1 MRNLV
6 KLKNAGL
13 TKLNTPEYLNLM
25 TRTKE
30 WLDAVGFAALGIE
43 ADVME
48 RFEQLLG
55 LLGDLV
61 ARSYAQAETPEMAEL
76 EKQRDALGLYIIDNV
91 RNAQNV
97 TIANV
102 AAAARALWPDL
113 KPYEKFYSLP
123 NQQETMMLDGMTRDL
138 KSEKNAPYVA
148 TLGLTTFVDEL
159 EALNNRYEQLTTQR
173 TSQRNAEKMPDGDTV
188 RKEMDQLYDYITTV
202 AFCESVAKPTDA
214 TARFI
219 SELNAVID
227 EINALYNQRMGLT
240 KKTDEET
247 PLPPATDSGTT
258 TPTEPETPGT
268 GGDDSGGTDPTP
280 TPDPGGGDDDDD
292 DGGLAG

>member
-1 MRNLV
+1 
-6 KLKNAGL
+6 
-13 TKLNTPEYLNLM
+13 
-25 TRTKE
+25 
-30 WLDAVGFAALGIE
+30 
-43 ADVME
+43 
-48 RFEQLLG
+48 
-55 LLGDLV
+55 
-61 ARSYAQAETPEMAEL
+61 
-76 EKQRDALGLYIIDNV
+76 
-91 RNAQNV
+91 
-97 TIANV
+97 
-102 AAAARALWPDL
+102 
-113 KPYEKFYSLP
+113 
-123 NQQETMMLDGMTRDL
+123 MMLDGMTRDL

-159 EALNNRYEQLTTQR
+159 EALNDRYEQLTTQR

-258 TPTEPETPGT
+258 TPAQAVTTMTTKADWPDKHPSPRPLIQRASPQPNGEALFSPPPSSRLGE
-268 GGDDSGGTDPTP
+268 DSPAAY
-280 TPDPGGGDDDDD
+280 PGGWNAVRCGPDNKF
-292 DGGLAG
+292 